1 VTSIRNR
8 FIGTSKA
15 RGIDGSSP
23 RRVHHE
29 DLCAEPYYRGLMR
42 AYLALEQ
49 PAAALRCF
57 HRCRDLLATLL
68 KVPPS
73 AATLAVVA
81 QIPTV

>member
-1 VTSIRNR
+1 
-8 FIGTSKA
+8 
-15 RGIDGSSP
+15 
-23 RRVHHE
+23 
-29 DLCAEPYYRGLMR
+29 MR